1 MRSSLHGEF
10 DTAVGSYAYAC
21 GSAVIWVITGGK
33 RKGAFLLGSELC
45 EATALCPGLVQRSL
59 T

>member
-33 RKGAFLLGSELC
+33 RKGAFLLGSER
-45 EATALCPGLVQRSL
+45 TV
-59 T
+59 